1 MMASKL
7 DVKQISYYE
16 EQLRIY
22 SQDLPLLAFGKV
34 SMLRF
39 TNCISKTS

>member
-1 MMASKL
+1 MMDSKL

-22 SQDLPLLAFGKV
+22 SQDLPLFD
-34 SMLRF
+34 F
-39 TNCISKTS
+39 W

>member
-7 DVKQISYYE
+7 DVKQISYYK

-22 SQDLPLLAFGKV
+22 SQDLPLFG
-34 SMLRF
+34 F
-39 TNCISKTS
+39 W